1 MITADPELLNILGVT
16 AKMSLS
22 SSLIALLLGV
32 PLGLLLGAASFRGRG
47 LLVVLNRTLM
57 GMPARSYA
65 DLYFICSFP
74 ESALSEAR
82 SFFSRSR
89 S

>member
-57 GMPARSYA
+57 GMPPVVCGLIFY
-65 DLYFICSFP
+65 LFFP